1 MIFLLIVLVAAD
13 ELLSVHIMWRHG
25 ARKPY
30 FCNWGCNDEASKY
43 FSQLTPAGMRE
54 HYVLG

>member
-1 MIFLLIVLVAAD
+1 MFKWFPLFVYLLNFCFGD

-30 FCNWGCNDEASKY
+30 FCNWGCDEKMKS
-43 FSQLTPAGMRE
+43 SLSELTPVGMR
-54 HYVLG
+54 